1 MKYYHFQINHQKHFG
16 VLPKP
21 LKLEFRNIELG
32 PVKPLKW
39 EFRNI
44 ELGPVILG
52 QENED
57 CEPSKIKKPIQNLA
71 KKYLGL
77 RLKRSAK
84 KSNSTLI
91 SKLRNFMTE
100 NIECDTVMN
109 RICPG
114 AGIGCI
120 LCQFFSEGTC
130 NNVCTV
136 KSTICNAA
144 IMRCL

>member
-1 MKYYHFQINHQKHFG
+1 
-16 VLPKP
+16 
-21 LKLEFRNIELG
+21 
-32 PVKPLKW
+32 
-39 EFRNI
+39 
-44 ELGPVILG
+44 
-52 QENED
+52 
-57 CEPSKIKKPIQNLA
+57 
-71 KKYLGL
+71 
-77 RLKRSAK
+77 
-84 KSNSTLI
+84 
-91 SKLRNFMTE
+91 MTE

-144 IMRCL
+144 IMRCLWDKKDGWKYEYHGLHKSLLIYAEVCK

>member
-1 MKYYHFQINHQKHFG
+1 MKLQRSFD
-16 VLPKP
+16 
-21 LKLEFRNIELG
+21 
-32 PVKPLKW
+32 
-39 EFRNI
+39 
-44 ELGPVILG
+44 PVIFG

-57 CEPSKIKKPIQNLA
+57 REPSTKKKPKQNIA
-71 KKYLGL
+71 NKYLGL

-120 LCQFFSEGTC
+120 ICQFFSEGTC

-136 KSTICNAA
+136 RVTICNAA